1 MCILNYKKNLEMLK
15 MAISGWLEVS
25 RRLFSKIHIQIKTKS
40 SNVTPRSVEDFIIG
54 KFNFKQSGYLVCGG
68 NVKISVWTATP
79 LIPTG
84 LQGVI
89 FLSKPSPLIVHKSCV
104 SNSSCPFI
112 IWFGMFFIDS
122 QYLLFLFPS

>member
-1 MCILNYKKNLEMLK
+1 MSK
-15 MAISGWLEVS
+15 
-25 RRLFSKIHIQIKTKS
+25 RLFSKIHIQIKTKS

-54 KFNFKQSGYLVCGG
+54 EFSFKQSGYLVCGG

-104 SNSSCPFI
+104 SNSSCSSIILSNGLECFFYGFAISVFSFPFMVPI
-112 IWFGMFFIDS
+112 LASRRFKIEEF
-122 QYLLFLFPS
+122 